1 MRKLF
6 LVMKPLHLEAKA
18 AASKEFISLVKPMQE
33 GNFKNILIKEFSKKM
48 DIDLSEISP
57 TKQEA
62 KKHIQPEETQIEL
75 SKVIKSLLKCIIHNP
90 DLAKSEYLDYFI
102 DNNEFLISPVISF
115 LRSKSEA
122 SFPMI
127 IQEFPEQK
135 NILIDL
141 SNDQNLISPDEG
153 LKFIKQAVDYIERNQ
168 GDNLL
173 QKLKIK
179 HEKNELNS
187 KEKIE
192 LKKLLTSKFE
202 ELTEDELS
210 LFKKL

>member
-1 MRKLF
+1 MSAPSPF
-6 LVMKPLHLEAKA
+6 SPL
-18 AASKEFISLVKPMQE
+18 SLPCPLRPL
-33 GNFKNILIKEFSKKM
+33 NLTPLIPLM
-48 DIDLSEISP
+48 PLIGLSP
-57 TKQEA
+57 
-62 KKHIQPEETQIEL
+62 L
-75 SKVIKSLLKCIIHNP
+75 
-90 DLAKSEYLDYFI
+90 
-102 DNNEFLISPVISF
+102 ISF
-115 LRSKSEA
+115 LRAKSDV

-173 QKLKIK
+173 EKLKIK
-179 HEKNELNS
+179 YEKNELDS

-202 ELTEDELS
+202 QLTEDELS

>member
-1 MRKLF
+1 
-6 LVMKPLHLEAKA
+6 
-18 AASKEFISLVKPMQE
+18 
-33 GNFKNILIKEFSKKM
+33 
-48 DIDLSEISP
+48 
-57 TKQEA
+57 
-62 KKHIQPEETQIEL
+62 
-75 SKVIKSLLKCIIHNP
+75 
-90 DLAKSEYLDYFI
+90 
-102 DNNEFLISPVISF
+102 
-115 LRSKSEA
+115 
-122 SFPMI
+122 MI

-173 QKLKIK
+173 KKLKTK
-179 HEKNELNS
+179 YEKNELDS

-202 ELTEDELS
+202 QLTEDELS

>member
-1 MRKLF
+1 MKKIITGISNLLLSF
-6 LVMKPLHLEAKA
+6 LLCFVLSSCSSTGVK
-18 AASKEFISLVKPMQE
+18 ISD
-33 GNFKNILIKEFSKKM
+33 S
-48 DIDLSEISP
+48 SP
-57 TKQEA
+57 WKT
-62 KKHIQPEETQIEL
+62 IQFEDQA
-75 SKVIKSLLKCIIHNP
+75 N
-90 DLAKSEYLDYFI
+90 ALDDDFI
-102 DNNEFLISPVISF
+102 DNNEFLISPLISF
-115 LRSKSEA
+115 LRAKSDV

-173 QKLKIK
+173 EKLKIK
-179 HEKNELNS
+179 YEKNELDS

-202 ELTEDELS
+202 QLTEDELS

>member
-1 MRKLF
+1 
-6 LVMKPLHLEAKA
+6 
-18 AASKEFISLVKPMQE
+18 MQE

-57 TKQEA
+57 TKPEA
-62 KKHIQPEETQIEL
+62 KKHTQTEETEIEL
-75 SKVIKSLLKCIIHNP
+75 SKVTKSLLKCIIHNP

-102 DNNEFLISPVISF
+102 DNNEFLISPLISF
-115 LRSKSEA
+115 LRSKSDV

-173 QKLKIK
+173 
-179 HEKNELNS
+179 KN
-187 KEKIE
+187 
-192 LKKLLTSKFE
+192 
-202 ELTEDELS
+202 
-210 LFKKL
+210 

>member
-1 MRKLF
+1 
-6 LVMKPLHLEAKA
+6 
-18 AASKEFISLVKPMQE
+18 
-33 GNFKNILIKEFSKKM
+33 M
-48 DIDLSEISP
+48 DIDLSEVSP
-57 TKQEA
+57 IKPEA
-62 KKHIQPEETQIEL
+62 KKHSQTEDMEMVL
-75 SKVIKSLLKCIIHNP
+75 SKVTKSLLKCIIHNP

-102 DNNEFLISPVISF
+102 GNNEFLISPLISF
-115 LRSKSEA
+115 LRVKSDV

-153 LKFIKQAVDYIERNQ
+153 LKFIKQVVDYIERNQ

-173 QKLKIK
+173 EKLKIK
-179 HEKNELNS
+179 YEKNELDS

-202 ELTEDELS
+202 QLTEDELS

>member
-1 MRKLF
+1 M
-6 LVMKPLHLEAKA
+6 
-18 AASKEFISLVKPMQE
+18 
-33 GNFKNILIKEFSKKM
+33 
-48 DIDLSEISP
+48 
-57 TKQEA
+57 
-62 KKHIQPEETQIEL
+62 EL
-75 SKVIKSLLKCIIHNP
+75 SKVTKSLIKCIIHNP
-90 DLAKSEYLDYFI
+90 ELAKSEHLDFFI
-102 DNNEFLISPVISF
+102 DNNEFLISPLISF
-115 LRSKSEA
+115 LRVKSEV

-127 IQEFPEQK
+127 IQEFPDQK

-173 QKLKIK
+173 QKLKLR
-179 HEKNELNS
+179 HEKKDLNP

-202 ELTEDELS
+202 QLSEEDLS
-210 LFKKL
+210 LLKKL